1 MSFTTTPEATEWY
14 LEIPAEV
21 QAQCWEASRNQAIES
36 SQWNAY
42 LNRLCLNALLGW
54 IQDDGLA
61 AAVWLGLAKLPA
73 VWEFVN
79 GAVLT
84 IGAERWVLIPTESIE
99 DDLEVPQE
107 WVDIPSWAGD
117 YYLGVQVRPDG
128 ESLRVWGY
136 TTHRELKERGA
147 FDADDRLYCLDAAA
161 MIQDMNSLAV
171 VRSRW
176 GQAQARA
183 EIPALASIPAVQAE
197 NLVQRLGNRSVRFPR
212 LAVPFSLWGALLESE
227 TGRQGLYQQRLGQ
240 GSSETA
246 VTRLGDWLAGAVS
259 NLWQALDD
267 VANPP
272 EALAAWRGE
281 ANDMRYRQLL
291 TFNVNKV
298 RTLSFGEMGETQV
311 AVIMGVS
318 ALNEV
323 ERAIGLQVQA
333 VGDRVPESLQVRLL
347 DEDGA
352 EAGQASASQTE
363 SIQLQFDGR
372 RDEVFVV
379 EVCCGAQC
387 MTETFVV

>member
-1 MSFTTTPEATEWY
+1 MSFTPTPEATEWY

-42 LNRLCLNALLGW
+42 LNRLCLNAVLGW
-54 IQDDGLA
+54 LQDDGLA

-79 GAVLT
+79 GAAIT
-84 IGAERWVLIPTESIE
+84 IGAERWILVPSESIE
-99 DDLEVPQE
+99 DDFEVPQE

-117 YYLGVQVRPDG
+117 YYLGIQVRADG
-128 ESLRVWGY
+128 EGVRVWGY
-136 TTHRELKERGA
+136 TTHRELKGIGH
-147 FDADDRLYCLDAAA
+147 YDAANRVYVLGA
-161 MIQDMNSLAV
+161 EQMIQDMDALAV

-176 GQAQARA
+176 TQAQTRA
-183 EIPALASIPAVQAE
+183 EVATLAEVPAVQGE
-197 NLVQRLGNRSVRFPR
+197 NLVQRLGNSAVRFPR
-212 LAVPFSLWGALLESE
+212 LAVPFGLWGALLESGDWRQRLYE
-227 TGRQGLYQQRLGQ
+227 QRTGR
-240 GSSETA
+240 S
-246 VTRLGDWLAGAVS
+246 VTRLGDWLAGTVNS
-259 NLWQALDD
+259 LWQVLDGLGSPQ
-267 VANPP
+267 VA
-272 EALAAWRGE
+272 AAWRG
-281 ANDMRYRQLL
+281 NGVLSQPMVFD
-291 TFNVNKV
+291 VNRV
-298 RTLSFGEMGETQV
+298 RTMTFGDRGEQQV
-311 AVIMGVS
+311 ALIMGVS
-318 ALNEV
+318 ALSEV

-333 VGDRVPESLQVRLL
+333 IGHRVPESLQVRLL